1 MLLGRPSVRPFSVRP
16 SSVCPYVRFSSSPCG
31 HNSPSVRPLSIRSV
45 RPSVRPSV
53 SCSSVRPAVVRESGR
68 CQLTHIPRD
77 TIYPYLVEGFQWNI
91 PQTFLM
97 CVGMLLRSF
106 LWSDVKDQVV
116 LFRQRDGLLERLTAV
131 YKCMNAA
138 EAYISTVWL
147 RGWFVFFL
155 YSFRWTLVFSIK
167 WMNERMN
174 AWKSD
179 NFISTQ
185 HVNLLCC
192 QRTNVRFT
200 AKEKRPRTANL
211 EY

>member
-1 MLLGRPSVRPFSVRP
+1 MPLSTIGKEALCFWVVRPSVRPFSVRP

-131 YKCMNAA
+131 
-138 EAYISTVWL
+138 
-147 RGWFVFFL
+147 
-155 YSFRWTLVFSIK
+155 
-167 WMNERMN
+167 
-174 AWKSD
+174 
-179 NFISTQ
+179 
-185 HVNLLCC
+185 
-192 QRTNVRFT
+192 RTNVWMRRRHTFRRFGFEADLFFFCT
-200 AKEKRPRTANL
+200 ALDEP
-211 EY
+211 